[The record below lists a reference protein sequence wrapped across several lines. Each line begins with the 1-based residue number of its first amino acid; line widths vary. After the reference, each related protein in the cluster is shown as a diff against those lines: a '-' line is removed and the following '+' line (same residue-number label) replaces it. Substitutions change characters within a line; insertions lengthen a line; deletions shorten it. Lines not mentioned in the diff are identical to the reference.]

1 MQIYKKVGM
10 KIKITQVSNYVI
22 MQPCEYAT
30 IWVCDN
36 NQLLPHS
43 GSIRKFQLSLKSCNL
58 ASWTTTW
65 NDFVPRYDKPLLL
78 WPARLLKFYRLLPFG
93 VWKLSV
99 SGAVGRMTARGLKCV
114 WKIFWRCLEY
124 VWKVSLISCFK
135 VSGKLLKMTRI
146 QVQLGIWG
154 EIHPTTHPPHHLRE
168 GVKNINSG
176 GVPRF

>member
-1 MQIYKKVGM
+1 MQVFK
-10 KIKITQVSNYVI
+10 YVI

-30 IWVCDN
+30 IWVCD

-78 WPARLLKFYRLLPFG
+78 WPDGLLKFCRQQPFG

-99 SGAVGRMTARGLKCV
+99 SGAVGRMTASGLNCV

-146 QVQLGIWG
+146 QVQLWIWG
-154 EIHPTTHPPHHLRE
+154 EIHPTTHPPHHLTW
-168 GVKNINSG
+168 NL
-176 GVPRF
+176 